1 MWNVAWYLIINFLRR
16 ETSKL
21 LGSSFFFPEI
31 ANHQDPRFLQKCW
44 YCSIKP
50 NCNHHDHINAGGND
64 GRVIWLPS
72 SARRLTIFIVTKLLS
87 QLNTNWHKSPVNTY
101 FGRTP
106 VRFGVGVTLL
116 APLYMMRW
124 YHWRLALSCWNWVP
138 RAFPPGSNNRPEFN
152 KFPCY
157 PTNGVKRVILASV
170 THKPIVSRWDHDLI
184 THCPPKAWEDHI
196 QLVLNWALWTST
208 ASKRNSISTL
218 YMMSVS
224 NTY

>member
-1 MWNVAWYLIINFLRR
+1 MNECLFDKWL
-16 ETSKL
+16 
-21 LGSSFFFPEI
+21 
-31 ANHQDPRFLQKCW
+31 
-44 YCSIKP
+44 P

-138 RAFPPGSNNRPEFN
+138 RAFPP
-152 KFPCY
+152 
-157 PTNGVKRVILASV
+157 
-170 THKPIVSRWDHDLI
+170 IVSRWDHDLI